1 MLSVVTVFAFQPKPP
16 GIQIACI
23 HECNVIY

>member
-1 MLSVVTVFAFQPKPP
+1 MLTVMTVFAFQPKPP

-23 HECNVIY
+23 HEYIVIY